1 MYISAKYAVTFVHI
15 VGVQHVLA
23 TSQDPERLLNT
34 WTEYQRRFSSKID
47 EYLEILHLTKVAAKA
62 NGENLLWY
70 YIFAV
75 VLFICCGIIYLPH
88 LA

>member
-1 MYISAKYAVTFVHI
+1 MYISATYAVTFVHI

-47 EYLEILHLTKVAAKA
+47 EYLEILHLTKVAAEA
-62 NGENLLWY
+62 NGENVLRCY
-70 YIFAV
+70 VFATSC
-75 VLFICCGIIYLPH
+75 LI
-88 LA
+88 